1 MAYLTEA
8 KFDNIAITLSFI
20 VLFMFAGGCL
30 AAKVFQGKVLDPQG
44 NPIEGAVLSSGNSQV
59 RSASDGSFSI
69 ELRDSLQVRR
79 LGYFPLSL
87 PQSKLSARIVLQ
99 PNPVQLSP
107 YRVFAR
113 VGNPFQGAADLVR
126 VDFDPERYYST
137 ASEMLDDSAALQ
149 SMGTALKGEVNE
161 LSILGNL
168 SRHTLVVVDGVP
180 MNPLGDPYDLSKI
193 DPANI
198 QSVEIIKN
206 NASAYGGAAAI
217 GGIVMIT
224 THKFTPSSSFS
235 SHTEAGSYGY
245 LMQNLLLNAA
255 TEDAHYSFGIS
266 GFRTDND
273 FELSAAE
280 QQQAPTDSLR
290 INNRKADFMLSLAM
304 HRQYGIIGLSMA
316 GDFSQFRR
324 ELPGNLNFLEL
335 YRKAFIKGSSWHPQL
350 KLTAGTGKLKGI
362 TTLWSNGDRTTYSN
376 TLAPISAMY
385 AKYRQ
390 AIKSYGA
397 RQELGFQNGWLNANL
412 HAETIQQEYEF
423 RDLYHFNPANID
435 TLSTQFSYGGSLQL
449 AFSPLYR
456 LQLKSSAAARGDQYG
471 SKIHPSG
478 RVELSLRNPGEN
490 FIELGGT
497 YGTSFA
503 MPSPYDL
510 FWKGD
515 SQAIG
520 NPQLKS
526 ENSKGYQAWVQGA
539 TPWVGM
545 KGSIHRNTIE
555 NLIQWRQVM
564 NDTAW
569 KPLNVGKAEIRNL
582 ELEAWL
588 NPLRFIELK
597 GSALFTEAKD
607 ISNANFEAAPYLIY
621 RPKLRCGISSSFTLG
636 ALKLWGKYSYT
647 GEQYITADNLIDP
660 HEAYEILDAGVS
672 YTYRGGAWELIPYFS
687 VNNLL
692 DLDYQ
697 VHQYV
702 PEPGRSYFGGIKIR
716 QKS

>member
-1 MAYLTEA
+1 MT
-8 KFDNIAITLSFI
+8 DNIHLNLTRTLI
-20 VLFMFAGGCL
+20 LTALFMIAGVCL
-30 AAKVFQGKVLDPQG
+30 AAELFRGKVFDPQG
-44 NPIEGAVLSSGNSQV
+44 NPIEGAVLSSGKSRV
-59 RSASDGSFSI
+59 RSARDGSFSI
-69 ELRDSLQVRR
+69 ELGDSLQVKR
-79 LGYFPLSL
+79 LGYYPLSL
-87 PQSKLSARIVLQ
+87 PLAKLSPRIVLQ
-99 PNPVQLSP
+99 PNPIQLSP

-126 VDFDPERYYST
+126 VAFDPERHYSN
-137 ASEMLDDSAALQ
+137 ASEMLDNSAALQ

-180 MNPLGDPYDLSKI
+180 MNPLGDPYDLSRI

-273 FELSAAE
+273 FELSPAE
-280 QQQAPTDSLR
+280 QLQAPTDSLR
-290 INNRKADFMLSLAM
+290 LNNRKADFMLNLAM
-304 HRQYGIIGLSMA
+304 HRQYGLIGLGIA

-335 YRKAFIKGSSWHPQL
+335 YREAFLRGSSWHPQL
-350 KLTAGTGKLKGI
+350 KLTAGTGKLKGR
-362 TTLWSNGDRTTYSN
+362 TTLWSNGDRTTYNN
-376 TLAPISAMY
+376 TLAPISAMH

-390 AIKSYGA
+390 EVRSYGA
-397 RQELGFQNGWLNANL
+397 RQELGFQNSWLNTSL
-412 HAETIQQEYEF
+412 HAETIQQEYEY
-423 RDLYHFNPANID
+423 RDLYHQNPVNID
-435 TLSTQFSYGGSLQL
+435 TLSTQFSYGGSLQV
-449 AFSPLYR
+449 AFSPLYW
-456 LQLKSSAAARGDQYG
+456 LQVKSSAAARWDQYD

-478 RVELSLRNPGEN
+478 RVELSLRNPGDS

-526 ENSKGYQAWVQGA
+526 ENSEGYQAWAQGS
-539 TPWVGM
+539 TPWAGL
-545 KGSIHRNTIE
+545 KGSMHRNTIE

-607 ISNANFEAAPYLIY
+607 ISAATFDAAPYLIY
-621 RPKLRCGISSSFTLG
+621 RPKLLYGVSTGITLG
-636 ALKLWGKYSYT
+636 PLKLWGKYSYT
-647 GEQYITADNLIDP
+647 GEQYITADNLFDP
-660 HEAYEILDAGVS
+660 NEPFEILNAGLS
-672 YTYRGGAWELIPYFS
+672 YTYQGFAWELTPYFS

-702 PEPGRSYFGGIKIR
+702 PEPGRSYFGGIKIK
-716 QKS
+716 QKG